1 MNVELRK
8 GVSCLINMHVLST
21 LQQNLKQIEE
31 IISEII
37 YEKFMQEI
45 IDKTC
50 FVNITRKIKI
60 SRRFSVICMNN

>member
-1 MNVELRK
+1 
-8 GVSCLINMHVLST
+8 MHVLST

-45 IDKTC
+45 IYKTC

-60 SRRFSVICMNN
+60 SRRIFVICMNN

>member
-1 MNVELRK
+1 
-8 GVSCLINMHVLST
+8 MHVLST